1 MAKSTK
7 TTYKPAKKGN
17 YKSVVR
23 MAEGGNVS
31 ELDYSER
38 REYIEENYAPFITDA
53 QMIFS
58 IYDSGIEYDYK
69 GDRKQVTQS
78 IIEQYKSLADYTES
92 TLPQETIYEIQDW
105 DLVRKEIDPDTDEV
119 IGETPLEQVSSDNT
133 YNFSYNG
140 LVDLNWR
147 VYHDE
152 EYDRFFYVIM
162 PHLGGDIRGNYG
174 DAIILEGNDKEE
186 LFYRFYEGFIS
197 GGASIYIKFKD
208 GSEIGFDSEQDSD
221 VFYFRVNEVFE
232 PTGMAQKYLNDFE
245 KFDSWK
251 GDEFLEETIDIYLA
265 RNGVVPM
272 MMAGGSLND
281 ENPMAYIQILG
292 YDEGKYFNL
301 TDYADGQDVINGIY
315 EWMNGLNEQ
324 FGGNREEYEV
334 TDYEG
339 FGDDLYDAYMGENEF
354 DEIIEAYEKYQSS
367 DFPADV
373 ISAYKNDSGSRNDS
387 LSDVIDEMDNNY
399 FGKYENLKDFG
410 YEMVQQ
416 GVYEPSEND
425 VYITDTDKRIIAG
438 EEADSKV
445 DDMRFEDLM
454 DVALDTQSDYENEKS
469 ELEDKIS
476 EIQSEIDDLTDLQS
490 SVDDDDEYET
500 IAEQIEEKEV
510 ELDDVQNELDNIDS
524 RFEDEAREEARELFY
539 DEIYNK
545 LENDLEDWL
554 YEYGYNT
561 GNLADVSFL
570 SIDYEKIGDE
580 LSSDYLIVE
589 FDGSM
594 YFFNNYSKGGRIMAS
609 KIKPKFDYYI
619 VENNTK
625 KLVSGYSTK
634 GEAIEQRK
642 LLVKEYPSMRF
653 EIFTLGNLEKKTDLD
668 VYAKKDYV
676 ELSTLDKIKK
686 VSVDAYRYGKEKVE
700 QTNEF
705 LKKHDVKGRIKRGAR
720 KVTDKTKQ
728 GGNWLKKQ
736 WREADF
742 GDGTGRARFFA
753 DGGGVESL
761 KVGSKVGFL
770 RPRTGRYEYAEV
782 LSIDGNNVNLVVRHP
797 KRSQWDNYFTETK
810 ERITKFLNTPS
821 EDWKDGRPVFKV
833 KYADGG
839 GVNASV
845 PINESKAEK
854 WYYRLK
860 ESDRI
865 HLSKKYPK
873 NDNETNEDW
882 FQKVWIESGKSI
894 GIKRNKY
901 ADGGGVELFR
911 PTKEQKDEMKNE
923 PFNPNILME
932 NHEDF
937 DNLKSDLNKYKNVD
951 IRFKLIPNDG
961 SEEDGDENDLSLNYI
976 GEIYGGGIDSDE
988 PFVELGFQVN
998 DKYAD
1003 GGSVDDNKIISTY
1016 YVEEDETGE
1025 KMKLIKQSVYSK
1037 EKLEKALKDAKEKTF
1052 EYTDKGL
1059 YLFRNEVYVHPK
1071 KAQKPYLDKY
1081 KVSFETF
1088 SSGSEVR
1095 YKKQIDKPLKQKEI
1109 YAIKNENGWVLGY
1122 RGSSSE
1128 MYFSPHTMP
1137 ITFTSKKIAQEFVD
1151 RNVTKNPFIQKGII
1165 VKLYADGGSLD
1176 GELFKVHYLKVFE
1189 DGKQGDTVFV
1199 KEIYGKNENEAISK
1213 FKKTHGNYKIEYVS
1227 KYADGGGVAQLPPKG
1242 ELTNKDNLLLKYQ
1255 KNGSEYEFYIYE
1267 PVTKNVSAYQQNKYL
1282 CKNKDCPIKMTYNQ
1296 FINYLYTETY
1306 LDDLKYEN
1314 GGGVGKTQTQ
1324 LDAYKFVDEIVEIY
1338 KDKKKV
1344 KEVILDRVNSAYG
1357 RTSNQFV
1364 DSMWDRYNM
1373 IFYKEDYPHLFDNG
1387 GGVGNELNIGTNIEF
1402 LQDIFVTQ
1410 ESDEYDSERGVGGKV
1425 LKIVKKDENNNI
1437 YYLKDTAE
1445 NLTRDDRFPYIIGF
1459 NKLKGLIEGKS
1470 VKIHNEKYAKGG
1482 GVSEYDIEILKKKYS
1497 EMNVSLN
1504 TKTGQV
1510 YVGGIKP
1517 NNKLYSDDKGYYLI
1531 DGYGKFM
1538 NKKYPIKK
1546 YFNHLENTVLS
1557 YYMNDKFKKGGETKV
1572 EYDVYDNKRML
1583 ENQANEIEHHSEELS
1598 EQVKLTKKVPAW
1610 VVAKMER
1617 ATTDLSDI
1625 THYLDGENKMAHG
1638 GNVVDVTYE
1647 VLPHINKFIV
1657 AKVTYKQHEDYTY
1670 PSKEFIYGF
1679 NDKLLEFDDI
1689 KSAQKFIDNIV
1700 IKYPFGGVEKASY
1713 GAILLASQFAQ
1724 KQQPQQ
1730 IVYYIPQ
1737 QQQEPNTGI
1746 IQNIPEMANGGD
1758 VGYDD
1763 ETINDFCITNLI
1775 ELANELQSVRYYV
1788 TNRFK
1793 ESDFESKTYKGRLT
1807 IVFKEP
1813 ASINVINSLSKFLE
1827 RAEDCHHI
1835 FEQSVNVSGSEANG
1849 LSINLLSD
1857 KFSDFEFGKGGKV
1870 YDFAPKKINI
1880 SKTKKITT
1888 HLGDFNL
1895 ALITK
1900 DFVYF
1905 VNMEESDENGNTM
1918 MYNKNGELL
1927 SDNYFASN
1935 ELHETLEKESAF
1947 DFIHPMMEIQRQEI
1961 LKEN

>member
-686 VSVDAYRYGKEKVE
+686 VSVDAYRYGQEKVE

-839 GVNASV
+839 
-845 PINESKAEK
+845 
-854 WYYRLK
+854 
-860 ESDRI
+860 
-865 HLSKKYPK
+865 
-873 NDNETNEDW
+873 
-882 FQKVWIESGKSI
+882 
-894 GIKRNKY
+894 
-901 ADGGGVELFR
+901 
-911 PTKEQKDEMKNE
+911 
-923 PFNPNILME
+923 
-932 NHEDF
+932 
-937 DNLKSDLNKYKNVD
+937 
-951 IRFKLIPNDG
+951 
-961 SEEDGDENDLSLNYI
+961 
-976 GEIYGGGIDSDE
+976 
-988 PFVELGFQVN
+988 
-998 DKYAD
+998 
-1003 GGSVDDNKIISTY
+1003 
-1016 YVEEDETGE
+1016 
-1025 KMKLIKQSVYSK
+1025 
-1037 EKLEKALKDAKEKTF
+1037 
-1052 EYTDKGL
+1052 
-1059 YLFRNEVYVHPK
+1059 
-1071 KAQKPYLDKY
+1071 
-1081 KVSFETF
+1081 
-1088 SSGSEVR
+1088 
-1095 YKKQIDKPLKQKEI
+1095 
-1109 YAIKNENGWVLGY
+1109 
-1122 RGSSSE
+1122 
-1128 MYFSPHTMP
+1128 
-1137 ITFTSKKIAQEFVD
+1137 
-1151 RNVTKNPFIQKGII
+1151 
-1165 VKLYADGGSLD
+1165 SLD

-1189 DGKQGDTVFV
+1189 DGEQGDTVFV

-1227 KYADGGGVAQLPPKG
+1227 KYADGGGVDEFEQLPFGYEVAFYTQGDYELEIDDFIDKLKIIHKHIEFDNVLGESDSFNTDLKFLKNGNSIASLVGSYNENTERYDSEFIFNDYSSNINFHPYNTMGGFYKGEFDLEIKNAVSESKTYSAVVSIEGYEVEGQEFTDEKIAKTGIKDLKEKTEFNLVRGKKFGQGKRVEQDRVINKFADGGGVAQLPPKG

-1314 GGGVGKTQTQ
+1314 GGEA
-1324 LDAYKFVDEIVEIY
+1324 DALFEIVVVAKGLE
-1338 KDKKKV
+1338 KD
-1344 KEVILDRVNSAYG
+1344 
-1357 RTSNQFV
+1357 
-1364 DSMWDRYNM
+1364 
-1373 IFYKEDYPHLFDNG
+1373 G
-1387 GGVGNELNIGTNIEF
+1387 GQII
-1402 LQDIFVTQ
+1402 
-1410 ESDEYDSERGVGGKV
+1410 K
-1425 LKIVKKDENNNI
+1425 
-1437 YYLKDTAE
+1437 
-1445 NLTRDDRFPYIIGF
+1445 DRFSINSISVNEAKNIAEKMWEKEMANSDFHIIDI
-1459 NKLKGLIEGKS
+1459 LTDTEYR
-1470 VKIHNEKYAKGG
+1470 EKYL
-1482 GVSEYDIEILKKKYS
+1482 SKK
-1497 EMNVSLN
+1497 
-1504 TKTGQV
+1504 
-1510 YVGGIKP
+1510 
-1517 NNKLYSDDKGYYLI
+1517 
-1531 DGYGKFM
+1531 
-1538 NKKYPIKK
+1538 
-1546 YFNHLENTVLS
+1546 FN
-1557 YYMNDKFKKGGETKV
+1557 KGGESKG

-1583 ENQANEIEHHSEELS
+1583 LNQANEIEHHSEELI
-1598 EQVKLTKKVPAW
+1598 EQVNNTKKVPAW

-1737 QQQEPNTGI
+1737 QQQEPNTDI

-1935 ELHETLEKESAF
+1935 ELHETLEKESTF

>member
-7 TTYKPAKKGN
+7 TTYKPAKKEN

-78 IIEQYKSLADYTES
+78 IIEQYKSLADYTEA

-119 IGETPLEQVSSDNT
+119 IGETPLEQITADNT
-133 YNFSYNG
+133 DNFSYKG
-140 LVDLNWR
+140 LVNLNWR
-147 VYHDE
+147 VYQDE

-197 GGASIYIKFKD
+197 GGVSVYFKFKD
-208 GSEIGFDSEQDSD
+208 DSEIGFISESDSN
-221 VFYFRVNEVFE
+221 VFQFRVDEVFE
-232 PTGMAQKYLNDFE
+232 PTGMAQKFLNDLE
-245 KFDSWK
+245 KLDILN
-251 GDEFLEETIDIYLA
+251 GDKFLGETIDIYLA

-281 ENPMAYIQILG
+281 ETPMAYIQILG
-292 YDEGKYFNL
+292 YDEGKHFNL

-354 DEIIEAYEKYQSS
+354 EEIIEAYEKYQSS

-399 FGKYENLKDFG
+399 FGKYENLNDFG
-410 YEMVQQ
+410 YEMVKQ
-416 GVYEPSEND
+416 GVYSPSNDD

-445 DDMRFEDLM
+445 DVMRFEDFM
-454 DVALDTQSDYENEKS
+454 DVALDTQSEYEVEKS

-476 EIQSEIDDLTDLQS
+476 EIKSEIDDLTDLQS

-524 RFEDEAREEARELFY
+524 RFEDEAKEEAREIFY

-545 LENDLEDWL
+545 LENDLEGWL
-554 YEYGYNT
+554 SKYGYDT

-570 SIDYEKIGDE
+570 SVDYEKIGDE

-589 FDGSM
+589 FDGTK

-619 VENNTK
+619 VENSTK

-634 GEAIEQRK
+634 QEAIEQRK
-642 LLVKEYPSMRF
+642 LLVHQYPAMRF
-653 EIFTLGNLEKKTDLD
+653 EIFSLVKLEAKTDLD

-686 VSVDAYRYGKEKVE
+686 VSVDAYRYGQEKVG
-700 QTNEF
+700 QAQVF
-705 LKKHDVKGRIKRGAR
+705 LERNDVKGKIKRGTR
-720 KVTDKTKQ
+720 KVADKTKQ
-728 GGNWLKKQ
+728 GASWLQRQ

-742 GDGTGRARFFA
+742 GDGKGKAKFFA
-753 DGGGVESL
+753 EGGGEIQGYKGGYDV
-761 KVGSKVGFL
+761 
-770 RPRTGRYEYAEV
+770 TIYY
-782 LSIDGNNVNLVVRHP
+782 
-797 KRSQWDNYFTETK
+797 
-810 ERITKFLNTPS
+810 
-821 EDWKDGRPVFKV
+821 KDGSQTVIEGGLPYSEALRMAKKEKIENDVEEVAVIVTDQSSMPNGEQTIRWISGST
-833 KYADGG
+833 YADGG
-839 GVNASV
+839 GVRSEIIIKSGNNGNLKVIYQAIKNQRTELTSNEIFEQEKIKGKSV
-845 PINESKAEK
+845 FLFVNNELYDEFIADGDVEKYADGGEVDFEKVKKADEIYREHNLERISKG
-854 WYYRLK
+854 LNDFSK
-860 ESDRI
+860 ESVDLWNEKYDDR
-865 HLSKKYPK
+865 LNKLNLTYKEKTQLNPK
-873 NDNETNEDW
+873 NW
-882 FQKVWIESGKSI
+882 
-894 GIKRNKY
+894 Y
-901 ADGGGVELFR
+901 ADGGGV
-911 PTKEQKDEMKNE
+911 K
-923 PFNPNILME
+923 
-932 NHEDF
+932 
-937 DNLKSDLNKYKNVD
+937 
-951 IRFKLIPNDG
+951 
-961 SEEDGDENDLSLNYI
+961 
-976 GEIYGGGIDSDE
+976 
-988 PFVELGFQVN
+988 
-998 DKYAD
+998 
-1003 GGSVDDNKIISTY
+1003 
-1016 YVEEDETGE
+1016 
-1025 KMKLIKQSVYSK
+1025 
-1037 EKLEKALKDAKEKTF
+1037 
-1052 EYTDKGL
+1052 
-1059 YLFRNEVYVHPK
+1059 
-1071 KAQKPYLDKY
+1071 
-1081 KVSFETF
+1081 
-1088 SSGSEVR
+1088 
-1095 YKKQIDKPLKQKEI
+1095 
-1109 YAIKNENGWVLGY
+1109 
-1122 RGSSSE
+1122 SSE
-1128 MYFSPHTMP
+1128 F
-1137 ITFTSKKIAQEFVD
+1137 
-1151 RNVTKNPFIQKGII
+1151 
-1165 VKLYADGGSLD
+1165 
-1176 GELFKVHYLKVFE
+1176 
-1189 DGKQGDTVFV
+1189 
-1199 KEIYGKNENEAISK
+1199 
-1213 FKKTHGNYKIEYVS
+1213 
-1227 KYADGGGVAQLPPKG
+1227 PPKG
-1242 ELTNKDNLLLKYQ
+1242 ELTNKDNFLLKYE
-1255 KNGSEYEFYIYE
+1255 KTGSEYEFFVYKPI
-1267 PVTKNVSAYQQNKYL
+1267 TKEVSGYNQIKHVCL
-1282 CKNKDCPIKMTYNQ
+1282 NKDCPQKMTYDQ
-1296 FINYLYTETY
+1296 FINYLYAELY
-1306 LDDLKYEN
+1306 LDDNNYAK
-1314 GGGVGKTQTQ
+1314 GGNVSQTDSSIDAQKKGVAKRIKIKNWYTKTYPSDDLGEELNDNIT
-1324 LDAYKFVDEIVEIY
+1324 
-1338 KDKKKV
+1338 
-1344 KEVILDRVNSAYG
+1344 
-1357 RTSNQFV
+1357 
-1364 DSMWDRYNM
+1364 
-1373 IFYKEDYPHLFDNG
+1373 FYDLYVLMYQ
-1387 GGVGNELNIGTNIEF
+1387 GNEVYSILGVSDSIVRERVFEKLSEILHVDYEYIYNIW
-1402 LQDIFVTQ
+1402 LR
-1410 ESDEYDSERGVGGKV
+1410 SD
-1425 LKIVKKDENNNI
+1425 
-1437 YYLKDTAE
+1437 
-1445 NLTRDDRFPYIIGF
+1445 
-1459 NKLKGLIEGKS
+1459 
-1470 VKIHNEKYAKGG
+1470 KYAKGG
-1482 GVSEYDIEILKKKYS
+1482 GVGEYDIEILKKKYS

-1531 DGYGKFM
+1531 DGYEKFM

-1557 YYMNDKFKKGGETKV
+1557 YYMNDKFEKGGEADALFEIVVVAKGLEKDGGQIIKDRFSINSISLNEAKNIAEKMWEKEMANSDFHIIDILTDTEYREKYLSKKFNKGG
-1572 EYDVYDNKRML
+1572 ESKGDYDVYDNKRML
-1583 ENQANEIEHHSEELS
+1583 LNQANEIEHHSEELI
-1598 EQVKLTKKVPAW
+1598 EQVNNTKKVPAW
-1610 VVAKMER
+1610 VIAKMER

-1638 GNVVDVTYE
+1638 GNVGEVKYE
-1647 VLPHINKFIV
+1647 ILPHINKFII
-1657 AKVTYKQHEDYTY
+1657 AKVTYKQQDDYTY

-1679 NDKLLEFDDI
+1679 NDKFLEFNDM
-1689 KSAQKFIDNIV
+1689 KSAQKFIDNIDP
-1700 IKYPFGGVEKASY
+1700 KYPYGIPKANAGMY
-1713 GAILLASQFAQ
+1713 LMASQFLNKQ
-1724 KQQPQQ
+1724 RQQPQV
-1730 IVYYIPQ
+1730 VYYIPQ
-1737 QQQEPNTGI
+1737 PQPQELENTGI
-1746 IQNIPEMANGGD
+1746 IQNIPEMASGGD
-1758 VGYDD
+1758 VGYDN
-1763 ETINDFCITNLI
+1763 ELTNDFCITNLI

-1793 ESDFESKTYKGRLT
+1793 ESDFESKTYIGRLT

-1813 ASINVINSLSKFLE
+1813 ASVNVINSLTKFLE

-1835 FEQSVNVSGSEANG
+1835 FEQSVNVSGSEPNG

-1857 KFSDFEFGKGGKV
+1857 KFSDIEFGKGGKV
-1870 YDFAPKKINI
+1870 YDFAPKKINVA
-1880 SKTKKITT
+1880 KTKKITT
-1888 HLGDFNL
+1888 QIGDFNL
-1895 ALITK
+1895 GLITK

-1935 ELHETLEKESAF
+1935 ELYETLEKESTF

-1961 LKEN
+1961 LKGN

>member
-686 VSVDAYRYGKEKVE
+686 VSVDAYRYGQEKVG
-700 QTNEF
+700 QAQVF
-705 LKKHDVKGRIKRGAR
+705 LERNDVKGKIKRGAR

-742 GDGTGRARFFA
+742 GDGTGRARFF
-753 DGGGVESL
+753 
-761 KVGSKVGFL
+761 
-770 RPRTGRYEYAEV
+770 
-782 LSIDGNNVNLVVRHP
+782 
-797 KRSQWDNYFTETK
+797 
-810 ERITKFLNTPS
+810 
-821 EDWKDGRPVFKV
+821 
-833 KYADGG
+833 
-839 GVNASV
+839 
-845 PINESKAEK
+845 
-854 WYYRLK
+854 
-860 ESDRI
+860 
-865 HLSKKYPK
+865 
-873 NDNETNEDW
+873 
-882 FQKVWIESGKSI
+882 
-894 GIKRNKY
+894 
-901 ADGGGVELFR
+901 
-911 PTKEQKDEMKNE
+911 
-923 PFNPNILME
+923 
-932 NHEDF
+932 
-937 DNLKSDLNKYKNVD
+937 
-951 IRFKLIPNDG
+951 
-961 SEEDGDENDLSLNYI
+961 
-976 GEIYGGGIDSDE
+976 
-988 PFVELGFQVN
+988 
-998 DKYAD
+998 
-1003 GGSVDDNKIISTY
+1003 
-1016 YVEEDETGE
+1016 
-1025 KMKLIKQSVYSK
+1025 
-1037 EKLEKALKDAKEKTF
+1037 
-1052 EYTDKGL
+1052 
-1059 YLFRNEVYVHPK
+1059 
-1071 KAQKPYLDKY
+1071 
-1081 KVSFETF
+1081 
-1088 SSGSEVR
+1088 
-1095 YKKQIDKPLKQKEI
+1095 
-1109 YAIKNENGWVLGY
+1109 
-1122 RGSSSE
+1122 
-1128 MYFSPHTMP
+1128 
-1137 ITFTSKKIAQEFVD
+1137 
-1151 RNVTKNPFIQKGII
+1151 
-1165 VKLYADGGSLD
+1165 
-1176 GELFKVHYLKVFE
+1176 
-1189 DGKQGDTVFV
+1189 
-1199 KEIYGKNENEAISK
+1199 
-1213 FKKTHGNYKIEYVS
+1213 
-1227 KYADGGGVAQLPPKG
+1227 ADGGGVAQLPPKG

-1306 LDDLKYEN
+1306 LDDLEYEN

-1324 LDAYKFVDEIVEIY
+1324 LDAYKFVDEIVEIH

-1387 GGVGNELNIGTNIEF
+1387 GGVE
-1402 LQDIFVTQ
+1402 
-1410 ESDEYDSERGVGGKV
+1410 
-1425 LKIVKKDENNNI
+1425 
-1437 YYLKDTAE
+1437 
-1445 NLTRDDRFPYIIGF
+1445 LTRGDIEDKIQGLKLRIAKTKKEVSSYESTNRGKY
-1459 NKLKGLIEGKS
+1459 NKLWQEKVVPLQKELDDLSELWGKS
-1470 VKIHNEKYAKGG
+1470 KYANGG
-1482 GVSEYDIEILKKKYS
+1482 GVSKNYAIIHFADKK
-1497 EMNVSLN
+1497 
-1504 TKTGQV
+1504 
-1510 YVGGIKP
+1510 
-1517 NNKLYSDDKGYYLI
+1517 
-1531 DGYGKFM
+1531 
-1538 NKKYPIKK
+1538 PIKK
-1546 YFNHLENTVLS
+1546 RYDSAYKAFIDYEEMGCVYAELFNEKGIRLS
-1557 YYMNDKFKKGGETKV
+1557 SYPKDKFADGGESKD

-1583 ENQANEIEHHSEELS
+1583 ENQANEVEHHAEELS
-1598 EQVKLTKKVPAW
+1598 EQVSLTKKVPAW

-1625 THYLDGENKMAHG
+1625 THYLDGENKMEKG
-1638 GNVVDVTYE
+1638 GELGDVNYE
-1647 VLPHINKFIV
+1647 IIPLPSSKKFIIV
-1657 AKVTYKQHEDYTY
+1657 QVIYLGQKED
-1670 PSKEFIYGF
+1670 ENIIRDF
-1679 NDKLLEFDDI
+1679 NGNPIKFDDI

-1935 ELHETLEKESAF
+1935 ELYETLEKESTF

>member
-720 KVTDKTKQ
+720 KVADKTKQ
-728 GGNWLKKQ
+728 GAYWLKRQ

-753 DGGGVESL
+753 DGGEAGGWKIGDKFRVLKGVYGDYNSPRYANQEFEVINIREGKYIDARNKRGNTETFDAKNIEKLSFADGGGVHTMPNGEVMLNSAHYNDGGGLGSEIIIKSGNNGNIKVVYHAIKNQRNELNSNQVFEEEKSKGKSVFLFVNNELYDEFIADGDENKYADGGGVAQLPPKGELTNKDNLLLKYQKNGSEYEFYIYEPVTKNVSAYQQNKYLCKNKDCPIKMTYNQFINYLYTETYLDDLEYENGGGVDFDKINKANEIYREHNLELKEKGIEQFSKESAELWDKGGYDERLKKLNLTFEEKLNLDPKKWYSDGGGVSDRMTYKEMKEYEKGKYIHYNPMGSRWEVWDNGELRKFWNQEKAQEFAGIEYNQDEDSRYSRKRYESLFGYSDGGGVESL

-839 GVNASV
+839 
-845 PINESKAEK
+845 
-854 WYYRLK
+854 
-860 ESDRI
+860 
-865 HLSKKYPK
+865 
-873 NDNETNEDW
+873 
-882 FQKVWIESGKSI
+882 
-894 GIKRNKY
+894 
-901 ADGGGVELFR
+901 
-911 PTKEQKDEMKNE
+911 
-923 PFNPNILME
+923 
-932 NHEDF
+932 
-937 DNLKSDLNKYKNVD
+937 
-951 IRFKLIPNDG
+951 
-961 SEEDGDENDLSLNYI
+961 
-976 GEIYGGGIDSDE
+976 
-988 PFVELGFQVN
+988 
-998 DKYAD
+998 
-1003 GGSVDDNKIISTY
+1003 
-1016 YVEEDETGE
+1016 
-1025 KMKLIKQSVYSK
+1025 
-1037 EKLEKALKDAKEKTF
+1037 
-1052 EYTDKGL
+1052 
-1059 YLFRNEVYVHPK
+1059 
-1071 KAQKPYLDKY
+1071 
-1081 KVSFETF
+1081 
-1088 SSGSEVR
+1088 
-1095 YKKQIDKPLKQKEI
+1095 
-1109 YAIKNENGWVLGY
+1109 
-1122 RGSSSE
+1122 
-1128 MYFSPHTMP
+1128 
-1137 ITFTSKKIAQEFVD
+1137 
-1151 RNVTKNPFIQKGII
+1151 
-1165 VKLYADGGSLD
+1165 SLD

-1189 DGKQGDTVFV
+1189 DGEQGDTVFV

-1227 KYADGGGVAQLPPKG
+1227 KYAD
-1242 ELTNKDNLLLKYQ
+1242 
-1255 KNGSEYEFYIYE
+1255 
-1267 PVTKNVSAYQQNKYL
+1267 
-1282 CKNKDCPIKMTYNQ
+1282 
-1296 FINYLYTETY
+1296 
-1306 LDDLKYEN
+1306 
-1314 GGGVGKTQTQ
+1314 
-1324 LDAYKFVDEIVEIY
+1324 
-1338 KDKKKV
+1338 
-1344 KEVILDRVNSAYG
+1344 
-1357 RTSNQFV
+1357 
-1364 DSMWDRYNM
+1364 
-1373 IFYKEDYPHLFDNG
+1373 
-1387 GGVGNELNIGTNIEF
+1387 
-1402 LQDIFVTQ
+1402 
-1410 ESDEYDSERGVGGKV
+1410 
-1425 LKIVKKDENNNI
+1425 
-1437 YYLKDTAE
+1437 
-1445 NLTRDDRFPYIIGF
+1445 
-1459 NKLKGLIEGKS
+1459 
-1470 VKIHNEKYAKGG
+1470 GG

-1583 ENQANEIEHHSEELS
+1583 LNQANEIEHHSEELS

-1935 ELHETLEKESAF
+1935 ELYETLEKESAF

>member
-1 MAKSTK
+1 MANSTK

-119 IGETPLEQVSSDNT
+119 IGETPLEQISSDNT

-152 EYDRFFYVIM
+152 EYDRFFYVIT

-251 GDEFLEETIDIYLA
+251 ADEFLEETIDIYLA

-399 FGKYENLKDFG
+399 FGKYENLEDFG

-524 RFEDEAREEARELFY
+524 RFEDEAREEAIELFY
-539 DEIYNK
+539 YEIYNK
-545 LENDLEDWL
+545 LEKDLDGWL
-554 YEYGYNT
+554 SEMGYDT
-561 GNLADVSFL
+561 SNLADVSFL

-619 VENNTK
+619 VENSTK

-686 VSVDAYRYGKEKVE
+686 VSIDAYRYGQEKAG
-700 QTNEF
+700 QAQAF
-705 LKKHDVKGRIKRGAR
+705 LERNDVKGKIKRGAR
-720 KVTDKTKQ
+720 KVADKTKQ
-728 GGNWLKKQ
+728 GASWLQKQ

-753 DGGGVESL
+753 DGGGVADSEIKEWENSM
-761 KVGSKVGFL
+761 KKRNDIEFL
-770 RPRTGRYEYAEV
+770 RIEKTEV
-782 LSIDGNNVNLVVRHP
+782 LPNNKLMVYYAYNPIGKDEFKGTQISTDV
-797 KRSQWDNYFTETK
+797 
-810 ERITKFLNTPS
+810 IKF
-821 EDWKDGRPVFKV
+821 
-833 KYADGG
+833 ADGG
-839 GVNASV
+839 EVDFEKIKKADEIYREHNLERISKGLNDFSKESVDLWNEKYDDRLNKLNLTYEEKTQLNPKNWYANGGGVYFDKINKANEIYREHNLELKEKGIEEFTKESGELWDKGGYNERLKKLNLSYKEKTQLDPKKWYSDGGQV
-845 PINESKAEK
+845 EIEINELYSKSNFINNHFNWQGKLLEMLQDNSVEAYNIYQSLTEK
-854 WYYRLK
+854 QK
-860 ESDRI
+860 EEVLQELYEMDNDMGSYGDGDIETSRENLEI
-865 HLSKKYPK
+865 LLGDAK
-873 NDNETNEDW
+873 N
-882 FQKVWIESGKSI
+882 G
-894 GIKRNKY
+894 NKY
-901 ADGGGVELFR
+901 ADGV
-911 PTKEQKDEMKNE
+911 
-923 PFNPNILME
+923 
-932 NHEDF
+932 
-937 DNLKSDLNKYKNVD
+937 
-951 IRFKLIPNDG
+951 
-961 SEEDGDENDLSLNYI
+961 
-976 GEIYGGGIDSDE
+976 
-988 PFVELGFQVN
+988 
-998 DKYAD
+998 
-1003 GGSVDDNKIISTY
+1003 
-1016 YVEEDETGE
+1016 
-1025 KMKLIKQSVYSK
+1025 
-1037 EKLEKALKDAKEKTF
+1037 
-1052 EYTDKGL
+1052 
-1059 YLFRNEVYVHPK
+1059 
-1071 KAQKPYLDKY
+1071 
-1081 KVSFETF
+1081 
-1088 SSGSEVR
+1088 
-1095 YKKQIDKPLKQKEI
+1095 
-1109 YAIKNENGWVLGY
+1109 
-1122 RGSSSE
+1122 
-1128 MYFSPHTMP
+1128 
-1137 ITFTSKKIAQEFVD
+1137 
-1151 RNVTKNPFIQKGII
+1151 
-1165 VKLYADGGSLD
+1165 SLD

-1189 DGKQGDTVFV
+1189 DGEQGDTVFV

-1213 FKKTHGNYKIEYVS
+1213 FKKIHGNYKIEYVG
-1227 KYADGGGVAQLPPKG
+1227 KYADGGGVTDSFLHLYKLTYPDGFYIVESYDGEYMSPKEAMEKMRINIKNFKSYKYKGVSSQNPKYKEWNERKDIGYSNTEAWDEVFENEKFADGGGVAQLPPKG

-1306 LDDLKYEN
+1306 LDDLEYEN
-1314 GGGVGKTQTQ
+1314 GGGVDEKISYAIFSGDKMLSSVYLNNLGYTEKWVGYQDE
-1324 LDAYKFVDEIVEIY
+1324 DADKFGI
-1338 KDKKKV
+1338 KKIPAPKKIFV
-1344 KEVILDRVNSAYG
+1344 FRENSWLSFNSKEGAIEKIEY
-1357 RTSNQFV
+1357 
-1364 DSMWDRYNM
+1364 W
-1373 IFYKEDYPHLFDNG
+1373 KEDISKD
-1387 GGVGNELNIGTNIEF
+1387 
-1402 LQDIFVTQ
+1402 
-1410 ESDEYDSERGVGGKV
+1410 SRYDD
-1425 LKIVKKDENNNI
+1425 KIKKSLI
-1437 YYLKDTAE
+1437 KSAE
-1445 NLTRDDRFPYIIGF
+1445 NLKQNIFP
-1459 NKLKGLIEGKS
+1459 
-1470 VKIHNEKYAKGG
+1470 VKYAKGG
-1482 GVSEYDIEILKKKYS
+1482 GVGEYDIEILKKKYS
-1497 EMNVSLN
+1497 EMNVSLH

-1531 DGYGKFM
+1531 DGYEKFM

-1546 YFNHLENTVLS
+1546 YFNHLENAVLS
-1557 YYMNDKFKKGGETKV
+1557 YYMNDKFEKGGESKG

-1583 ENQANEIEHHSEELS
+1583 LNQANEIEHHSEELI
-1598 EQVKLTKKVPAW
+1598 EQVNNTKKVPAW
-1610 VVAKMER
+1610 VIAKMER

-1625 THYLDGENKMAHG
+1625 THYLDGENKMANG
-1638 GNVVDVTYE
+1638 GNVGEVKYE
-1647 VLPHINKFIV
+1647 ILPHINKFII
-1657 AKVTYKQHEDYTY
+1657 AKVTYKQQDDYIY

-1679 NDKLLEFDDI
+1679 NDKFLEFNDI
-1689 KSAQKFIDNIV
+1689 KSAQKFIDNIEP
-1700 IKYPFGGVEKASY
+1700 KYPYGIPKANAGMY
-1713 GAILLASQFAQ
+1713 LMASQFYNKQ
-1724 KQQPQQ
+1724 QQQPQV
-1730 IVYYIPQ
+1730 VYYIPQ
-1737 QQQEPNTGI
+1737 PQPQELENTGI
-1746 IQNIPEMANGGD
+1746 IQNIPEMQSGGD

-1793 ESDFESKTYKGRLT
+1793 ESDFESKTYRGRLT

-1835 FEQSVNVSGSEANG
+1835 FEQSVNVSGSEPNG
-1849 LSINLLSD
+1849 VSINLLSD
-1857 KFSDFEFGKGGKV
+1857 KFSDIEFGKGGKV
-1870 YDFAPKKINI
+1870 YDFPPKKINI
-1880 SKTKKITT
+1880 AKTKKIKTQI
-1888 HLGDFNL
+1888 GDFNL
-1895 ALITK
+1895 GLISK

-1905 VNMEESDENGNTM
+1905 INMEESDENGNTL
-1918 MYNKNGELL
+1918 MYDKNGELL

-1935 ELHETLEKESAF
+1935 ELYETLEKESAF
-1947 DFIHPMMEIQRQEI
+1947 DFIHPMMEIQRQEV